1 VEDLLFSFTFYHVKH
16 ATLLHDFR
24 KSSAR
29 TKIAHGPLW
38 SGGSHWKSYLCLNL
52 HEFFLSVVSIPHQ
65 QSLSYK
71 RTSLTCRHEI
81 SCHRARSGVRG
92 IPSPRP
98 CRGDVTYTPQGL
110 NVILYIHMM
119 TPLTLRYQVYGS
131 AATAACGSA
140 VVTKLGSGKSP
151 HLFPTCSCSVV
162 LTPHVL

>member
-1 VEDLLFSFTFYHVKH
+1 MFYHAKH

-29 TKIAHGPLW
+29 TKIVHGPLW
-38 SGGSHWKSYLCLNL
+38 SGGSNWKSYLCVNL
-52 HEFFLSVVSIPHQ
+52 HESFLSVVPTPHQ

-71 RTSLTCRHEI
+71 RAPLTSRHEVP
-81 SCHRARSGVRG
+81 CHLARAGVRG
-92 IPSPRP
+92 LPSPCP
-98 CRGDVTYTPQGL
+98 CCRDVTYTPQGL
-110 NVILYIHMM
+110 NVFLYIHMM
-119 TPLTLRYQVYGS
+119 TLLTMRYQVYGS